1 MSCILSGILNY
12 QKEIYGMISIVE
24 KATGMGNYMKSIIL
38 GRHLLDDI
46 NFSLT
51 NGFMKIGNIELTL
64 EKFFI
69 KVETWHFPR
78 LVKKKLDKTA
88 QSMGKYYLLN
98 KQEI

>member
-1 MSCILSGILNY
+1 MIFIIKKASGMENY
-12 QKEIYGMISIVE
+12 LK
-24 KATGMGNYMKSIIL
+24 TIIL

-46 NFSLT
+46 KFSLT
-51 NGFMKIGNIELTL
+51 NGFMKTGNTELTL
-64 EKFFI
+64 EKSLI

>member
-1 MSCILSGILNY
+1 MCCILSGTLNY
-12 QKEIYGMISIVE
+12 QKEIYGMNSIVE
-24 KATGMGNYMKSIIL
+24 KATGMGNYLKTIIL

-46 NFSLT
+46 KFSLT
-51 NGFMKIGNIELTL
+51 NGFMKTGNTELTL
-64 EKFFI
+64 EKSLI

-78 LVKKKLDKTA
+78 LVKKLDKTA

>member
-1 MSCILSGILNY
+1 MCCILSGTLNY
-12 QKEIYGMISIVE
+12 QKEIYGMNSIVE
-24 KATGMGNYMKSIIL
+24 KATGMGNYLKTIIL

-46 NFSLT
+46 KFSLT
-51 NGFMKIGNIELTL
+51 NGFMKTGNTELTL
-64 EKFFI
+64 EKSLI

-78 LVKKKLDKTA
+78 LVKLDKTA